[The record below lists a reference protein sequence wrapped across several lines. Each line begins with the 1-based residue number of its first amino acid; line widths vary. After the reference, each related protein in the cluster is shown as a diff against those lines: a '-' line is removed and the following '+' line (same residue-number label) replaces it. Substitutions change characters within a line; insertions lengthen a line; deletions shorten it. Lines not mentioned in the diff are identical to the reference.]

1 MTGLQ
6 LAALGGILIT
16 AGLVGLAWR
25 AIPAEPDLADA
36 LDRLSSTPTPV
47 RSAVHAGDRNERV
60 GWWAMRHLPTQW
72 LRGAPV
78 QDLAILRM
86 PAARL
91 YGDKLT
97 SALLGL
103 IAVPFLSAL
112 ALALQYPVPWPI
124 PVAGSLAA
132 AVGLWFAPDLTVRR
146 QAAQARSEFAG
157 ALGTFV
163 ELVAME
169 RQAGSGARQALET
182 AATVGDNWVFARIAE
197 ELARSGWSGQPP
209 WDALT
214 ALADELGLPALA
226 DLADIMRLSGEEGAQ
241 VYATLRA
248 RTTALRTQQ
257 RTDAHAAANSAAEK
271 MTLPSLLMGMVFV
284 IILVGPSLAA
294 LLTTP

>member
-6 LAALGGILIT
+6 LAALGGILVT

-47 RSAVHAGDRNERV
+47 RSTVYAGDRHERV
-60 GWWAMRHLPTQW
+60 GWWAMRHLPTHW

-97 SALLGL
+97 SAVLGL

-146 QAAQARSEFAG
+146 QAAQARSEFTG

-182 AATVGDNWVFARIAE
+182 AATVGDSWVFARIAE